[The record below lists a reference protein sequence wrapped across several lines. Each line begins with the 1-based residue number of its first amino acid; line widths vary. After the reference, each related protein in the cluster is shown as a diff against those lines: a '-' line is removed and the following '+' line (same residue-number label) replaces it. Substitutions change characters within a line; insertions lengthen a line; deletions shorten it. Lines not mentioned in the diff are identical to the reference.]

1 MFILPLFS
9 FQYWPE
15 LYWGLWT
22 LFWRDF
28 FFPKVFPLSVII
40 AVCFGP
46 AGGEK
51 NRACDPR
58 WTLLRACCK
67 SIIATIQCWS
77 STKCSI
83 YIWLSRMFSFHLHEQ
98 GWKRDVFSLSSNC
111 SDAKDMEAH
120 KPCSVHGTHTFL
132 RQWVVGFGVWWLR
145 VAVKIQWL
153 IPLAVF
159 QGLLSDED
167 ASGGVWPVA
176 PSVAPRG
183 HLTLNL
189 GVVRTQKQQSLP
201 LSLGRKHWL
210 HLPWIYCFPL

>member
-1 MFILPLFS
+1 MRRWKSGEVNPQLAGDGTKGRVTEGCLVAVEGFS
-9 FQYWPE
+9 H
-15 LYWGLWT
+15 
-22 LFWRDF
+22 
-28 FFPKVFPLSVII
+28 
-40 AVCFGP
+40 P

-159 QGLLSDED
+159 KGLLSDED